1 MIGQLAKLAAVG
13 AGGAG
18 LMAGPIKVASLTGQ
32 KELERRNAK
41 KREADAEMKR
51 ESRGVEKPANFDA
64 IEEAKQEVKD
74 TQDREKIKSMGYN
87 KGGVPESDTTAGD
100 FDSYRKQKQGEIAE
114 RQASRDAANN
124 ARENA
129 KSKAVYDQ
137 SVKKYERE
145 KILNPDGISKSLDK
159 GLDNIGD
166 KVRSVGEFFGS
177 NRMTSM
183 DDKAQMKARKD
194 VKGYAGGGSVS
205 SASKR
210 ADGIATKGKT
220 RGRFV

>member
-1 MIGQLAKLAAVG
+1 M
-13 AGGAG
+13 AG
-18 LMAGPIKVASLTGQ
+18 LKDDEYRT
-32 KELERRNAK
+32 K
-41 KREADAEMKR
+41 K
-51 ESRGVEKPANFDA
+51 
-64 IEEAKQEVKD
+64 
-74 TQDREKIKSMGYN
+74 QD
-87 KGGVPESDTTAGD
+87 
-100 FDSYRKQKQGEIAE
+100 EIAE
-114 RQASRDAANN
+114 RQANVDALKKARDD
-124 ARENA
+124 A

-183 DDKAQMKARKD
+183 DDAAQMQARKD
-194 VKGYAGGGSVS
+194 VKGYAKGGKVS

-210 ADGIATKGKT
+210 ADGIAIRGKT
-220 RGRFV
+220 RA

>member
-1 MIGQLAKLAAVG
+1 MADIEYKTPQDVADEKSRKKAGAAYDK
-13 AGGAG
+13 A
-18 LMAGPIKVASLTGQ
+18 M
-32 KELERRNAK
+32 
-41 KREADAEMKR
+41 
-51 ESRGVEKPANFDA
+51 
-64 IEEAKQEVKD
+64 
-74 TQDREKIKSMGYN
+74 
-87 KGGVPESDTTAGD
+87 PEPDTTTGD
-100 FDSYRKQKQGEIAE
+100 FDNFRKQRQGEIAG
-114 RQASRDAANN
+114 RQASVDAAKK
-124 ARENA
+124 AKDTA

-194 VKGYAGGGSVS
+194 VKGYAGGGMTAS
-205 SASKR
+205 SR
-210 ADGIATKGKT
+210 ADGCATKGKT
-220 RGRFV
+220 RGKMV

>member
-1 MIGQLAKLAAVG
+1 MADIDYKTPQDVADEKARKKAGAAYDK
-13 AGGAG
+13 A
-18 LMAGPIKVASLTGQ
+18 M
-32 KELERRNAK
+32 
-41 KREADAEMKR
+41 
-51 ESRGVEKPANFDA
+51 
-64 IEEAKQEVKD
+64 
-74 TQDREKIKSMGYN
+74 
-87 KGGVPESDTTAGD
+87 PEPDTTTGD
-100 FDSYRKQKQGEIAE
+100 FDSFRKQRQGEIAG
-114 RQASRDAANN
+114 RQAAADAAQK
-124 ARENA
+124 ARDDA

-145 KILNPDGISKSLDK
+145 KKFNPDGINKSLDK

-166 KVRSVGEFFGS
+166 KIRSVGEFFGS

>member
-1 MIGQLAKLAAVG
+1 MATKEDAIQEMMDAKMRKKAGAAYDE
-13 AGGAG
+13 A
-18 LMAGPIKVASLTGQ
+18 MP
-32 KELERRNAK
+32 
-41 KREADAEMKR
+41 EAD
-51 ESRGVEKPANFDA
+51 
-64 IEEAKQEVKD
+64 
-74 TQDREKIKSMGYN
+74 
-87 KGGVPESDTTAGD
+87 TTTGD
-100 FDSYRKQKQGEIAE
+100 FDSFRKQRQGEIAG
-114 RQASRDAANN
+114 RQATTDAAKK
-124 ARENA
+124 ARDDA

-145 KILNPDGISKSLDK
+145 KILNPDGINKSLDK

-194 VKGYAGGGSVS
+194 VKGYKSGGSVS

-210 ADGIATKGKT
+210 ADGIAIRGKT
-220 RGRFV
+220 RA

>member
-1 MIGQLAKLAAVG
+1 M
-13 AGGAG
+13 AG
-18 LMAGPIKVASLTGQ
+18 LKD
-32 KELERRNAK
+32 
-41 KREADAEMKR
+41 DAYR
-51 ESRGVEKPANFDA
+51 AEKQA
-64 IEEAKQEVKD
+64 
-74 TQDREKIKSMGYN
+74 
-87 KGGVPESDTTAGD
+87 
-100 FDSYRKQKQGEIAE
+100 EIAE
-114 RQASRDAANN
+114 RKAAADAAKQ
-124 ARENA
+124 ARDDA
-129 KSKAVYDQ
+129 KANAVYEQ
-137 SVKKYERE
+137 SVRKYERE
-145 KILNPDGISKSLDK
+145 KILNPDGINKSLDK

>member
-1 MIGQLAKLAAVG
+1 M
-13 AGGAG
+13 AG
-18 LMAGPIKVASLTGQ
+18 LK
-32 KELERRNAK
+32 
-41 KREADAEMKR
+41 D
-51 ESRGVEKPANFDA
+51 
-64 IEEAKQEVKD
+64 EE
-74 TQDREKIKSMGYN
+74 
-87 KGGVPESDTTAGD
+87 
-100 FDSYRKQKQGEIAE
+100 YRTKKQGEIAE
-114 RQASRDAANN
+114 RQANVDASKKARDD
-124 ARENA
+124 A

-183 DDKAQMKARKD
+183 DDAAQMQARKD
-194 VKGYAGGGSVS
+194 VKGYAKGGKVS

-210 ADGIATKGKT
+210 ADGCAVKGKT
-220 RGRFV
+220 RGKMV